1 MITKINKTIKER
13 EELPKSIK
21 EFLSAMFGVET
32 YASKNA
38 YAADG
43 TF

>member
-1 MITKINKTIKER
+1 MITKINKTAIKER

-21 EFLSAMFGVET
+21 EFLSAMFGET